1 VDDEPCAFGPRREAP
16 EVVEQADLAGGPVH
30 VHTRRRE
37 LVRVQVLEAHRPARE
52 LLDRAVGAVYK
63 SGEIEKIFAKWF
75 TSQIPP
81 RGVNL
86 NFQITPAIRDA
97 FKNPNDRGV
106 Q

>member
-1 VDDEPCAFGPRREAP
+1 MDDIL
-16 EVVEQADLAGGPVH
+16 LAGQVANQPRPDDYLIFAESLRTEPYGMML
-30 VHTRRRE
+30 RRDDPQFKG
-37 LVRVQVLEAHRPARE
+37 LV
-52 LLDRAVGAVYK
+52 DRAVGAVYK